1 MIELQARK
9 LECNIEV
16 GHYQNNLRDQE
27 DYNYYLCSVLKLTDS
42 FDLGPYLIHVPSVK
56 ENLKSLVK
64 SSDF

>member
-27 DYNYYLCSVLKLTDS
+27 DYNYYLCIVLKLTD
-42 FDLGPYLIHVPSVK
+42 PLI
-56 ENLKSLVK
+56 
-64 SSDF
+64 